1 MTAARLRRLLPDV
14 LALTAIMAVA
24 LAFVGTSSLF
34 SSDEG
39 AALAQANVLDATGGW
54 LVAHP
59 FPEIDP
65 DGRWFAFYRPD
76 GGPAQFAPY
85 AKHPSYPLLLQPLV
99 AAGGMGGALVA
110 SVLGTVIAAVAA
122 AWLAGSLRQGAE
134 RAALWIVGLGS
145 PLFFDAGLVMAH
157 SLGAAGCGLAACA
170 FVGYRRS
177 PRPVVLALGL
187 AATVAAILVR
197 SEALFFGLA
206 AGAVLAGWGLRR
218 RAWRE
223 VAAGAAVAVASV
235 VTLLVER
242 RWVASIIDGSLVVP
256 TAGLARGDLV
266 AGRISG
272 ALWTFVSTTGRG
284 SGLVAGA
291 ALLAMLAAVVAG
303 FAMRARPP
311 SRVAAVG
318 ASVVVAVAA
327 VVAAVAPEPDAISG
341 LLATCPFLVV
351 GLLLLRR
358 SDLTDP
364 TSGFLLAVSALVAL
378 AVVATQYDIG
388 GAAEWGGRFM
398 AIVLPLLLAVA
409 VPVVLRRTTAVGP
422 AIGRPVLA
430 CLVVATAALSVLS
443 MRTLATF
450 HDRSASL
457 ADAWRL
463 AVEAESADGGGPP
476 VVVTTSPALG
486 RLTWDAVGDARQLL
500 VEPAEVPAA
509 VEALDGLGVDRL
521 VLVLDGPATG
531 EELPTGWTVVASGP
545 IGPWGGQVLVVE
557 AD

>member
-1 MTAARLRRLLPDV
+1 M
-14 LALTAIMAVA
+14 
-24 LAFVGTSSLF
+24 
-34 SSDEG
+34 
-39 AALAQANVLDATGGW
+39 
-54 LVAHP
+54 
-59 FPEIDP
+59 
-65 DGRWFAFYRPD
+65 
-76 GGPAQFAPY
+76 
-85 AKHPSYPLLLQPLV
+85 
-99 AAGGMGGALVA
+99 
-110 SVLGTVIAAVAA
+110 
-122 AWLAGSLRQGAE
+122 
-134 RAALWIVGLGS
+134 
-145 PLFFDAGLVMAH
+145 
-157 SLGAAGCGLAACA
+157 
-170 FVGYRRS
+170 
-177 PRPVVLALGL
+177 
-187 AATVAAILVR
+187 
-197 SEALFFGLA
+197 
-206 AGAVLAGWGLRR
+206 
-218 RAWRE
+218 
-223 VAAGAAVAVASV
+223 
-235 VTLLVER
+235 
-242 RWVASIIDGSLVVP
+242 
-256 TAGLARGDLV
+256 
-266 AGRISG
+266 
-272 ALWTFVSTTGRG
+272 
-284 SGLVAGA
+284 AGA

-341 LLATCPFLVV
+341 LFATCPFLVV

-409 VPVVLRRTTAVGP
+409 VPVVLRRTAAVGP
-422 AIGRPVLA
+422 ATGRPVLA

-531 EELPTGWTVVASGP
+531 EELPTGWAVVASGP
-545 IGPWGGQVLVVE
+545 IGPWGGQVLVAE
-557 AD
+557 SD